1 MRTAFGKYL
10 SKMRVDRDML
20 LKEMA
25 ELLEVSPAYVSAVE
39 TGKKPVSEKL
49 ISKICKIF
57 ELDELQC
64 QELRM
69 RAEESK
75 NEVTV
80 KYDSSDKRGKE
91 LAIAFARRFN
101 SLSDDK
107 KQSLLKELEEA
118 KM

>member
-1 MRTAFGKYL
+1 
-10 SKMRVDRDML
+10 
-20 LKEMA
+20 
-25 ELLEVSPAYVSAVE
+25 
-39 TGKKPVSEKL
+39 
-49 ISKICKIF
+49 
-57 ELDELQC
+57 
-64 QELRM
+64 M